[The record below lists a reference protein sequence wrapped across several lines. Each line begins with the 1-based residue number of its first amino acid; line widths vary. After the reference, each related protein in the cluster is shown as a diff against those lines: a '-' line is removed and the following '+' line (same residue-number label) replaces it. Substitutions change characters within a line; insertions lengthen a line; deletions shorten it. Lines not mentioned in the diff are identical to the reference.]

1 MIKNYLKAK
10 RVAFEERATFAW
22 IPTLTSVCRQALF
35 SGRLPLYFQDS
46 INTTAKEEKQ
56 WQNFW
61 DERRRVLY
69 LKGLGSSWD
78 ADLEQLDPEAEVLGL
93 VVKTVDEI
101 MHGMKLGT
109 RGMHQQIQLW
119 LEGGYLLNLIDW
131 L

>member
-1 MIKNYLKAK
+1 MAGDKNYLKAK
-10 RVAFEERATFAW
+10 RNWLFEERATFAW

-35 SGRLPLYFQDS
+35 SGRLPFYFQDS

-78 ADLEQLDPEAEVLGL
+78 ADLEQLDPEAEVLGP
-93 VVKTVDEI
+93 
-101 MHGMKLGT
+101 
-109 RGMHQQIQLW
+109 
-119 LEGGYLLNLIDW
+119 GGQDCGRDHARYEAWNPGHAPADSALA
-131 L
+131 